1 MLLIFKKAG
10 FFRFLLKYKYKLICI
25 LNKMGMFK
33 LIVGTV
39 LNKIN
44 KLTGRGS
51 RFTIETDFAAAGVC
65 GTYFEV
71 SYKIRAKP

>member
-1 MLLIFKKAG
+1 
-10 FFRFLLKYKYKLICI
+10 
-25 LNKMGMFK
+25 MGMFK

-71 SYKIRAKP
+71 SYKISAKP